1 MKTIL
6 LVEDDPGNVRIF
18 SRILT
23 RLGGLAVKHTEN
35 ADEVI
40 QTAQAQEVDI
50 ILMDVSLPRSLYQG
64 KLVDGIKLTQ
74 ILKENP
80 VTANIPVIL
89 VTAHA
94 MAGDRGKFLEQSG
107 ADGYISKPVI
117 DYQAMLDQ
125 ITALLPK
132 A

>member
-18 SRILT
+18 SRMLT
-23 RLGGLAVKHTEN
+23 RLGGLTVKHTEN

-40 QTAQAQEVDI
+40 QIAQAQEVDI

-74 ILKENP
+74 ILKEDP
-80 VTANIPVIL
+80 TTARIPVIL

-94 MAGDRGKFLEQSG
+94 MEGDRDKFLEQSG
-107 ADGYISKPVI
+107 ADDYISKPVI
-117 DYQAMLDQ
+117 DYQALLDQ
-125 ITALLPK
+125 ITALLPE